1 MLRRCLGISRSEEEV
16 FGCLAVGTRRGP
28 RFLKFARQLLLG
40 RPDGVEEG
48 LRRLVRELGRAPV
61 VLSYSGPDLAVR
73 CLRAPKLSA
82 RDLASAA
89 SWEME
94 LLLGERKGRA
104 VVRHAVLG
112 PSGDGFDVLAC
123 AVPEDCVRA
132 LVQPFSGRVKLLAVD
147 IQACALWRLASF
159 AGAVPGPDGP
169 VAVAAQSGGGAVLV
183 AGREHPEFAISLP
196 AAASRDLDRA
206 VSYWESQQKL
216 GTAARLWAGA
226 SPPQGWFPLSV
237 PDVSPEFHLAAGL
250 ALYPWLEPRFD
261 LLTREMREG
270 ARARRLLP
278 WLLVC
283 VLAASSAGLGQ
294 AALHYRAEGDR
305 ARREA
310 EVLAPAASKSSRLAK
325 ELKEVASWGDL
336 VPAFLGQ
343 LPSRARLADVVARS
357 VPPDAWLTR
366 VDLLPS
372 GDRSQAQGKSPALPP
387 AGSQLVVEGRSVSV
401 SAPGV
406 LRDALHAAL
415 GCEVRV
421 VRVVWDDSLDC
432 YSFRVEAVLA
442 GEGK

>member
-1 MLRRCLGISRSEEEV
+1 M
-16 FGCLAVGTRRGP
+16 FGCLTVGTRRGP
-28 RFLKFARQLLLG
+28 RFLRFARQPLLG

-48 LRRLVRELGRAPV
+48 LQRLVRELGQAPV

-73 CLRAPKLSA
+73 CLRAPRLSP

-94 LLLGERKGRA
+94 LLLGERKGKT
-104 VVRHAVLG
+104 VIRHTVLG
-112 PSGDGFDVLAC
+112 SSRDGFDMLAC

-147 IQACALWRLASF
+147 IEACALWRLASF
-159 AGAVPGPDGP
+159 AGIVPGSGGP
-169 VAVAAQSGGGAVLV
+169 LALAVRSGGGAVVV
-183 AGREHPEFAISLP
+183 AGREHPEFTILLSS
-196 AAASRDLDRA
+196 AAPRDLDRA

-216 GTAARLWAGA
+216 KAAARLWAGI
-226 SPPQGWFPLSV
+226 SPPQGWSALSV

-250 ALYPWLEPRFD
+250 ALYPWLGPRVD

-270 ARARRLLP
+270 ARAVRLLP
-278 WLLVC
+278 WLLVG
-283 VLAASSAGLGQ
+283 VLAASSVGLGQ
-294 AALHYRAEGDR
+294 VALRHRAEFGR

-310 EVLAPAASKSSRLAK
+310 EVLAPAASRSSQLAQ
-325 ELKEVASWGDL
+325 ELREVASWGDM
-336 VPAFLGQ
+336 VAAFLDR
-343 LPSRARLADVVARS
+343 LPSRARLVEAAARS

-366 VDLLPS
+366 IDLLPS
-372 GDRSQAQGKSPALPP
+372 GDRSQVQGKSPALPP
-387 AGSQLVVEGRSVSV
+387 AGSQLVVEGRSLSL

-421 VRVVWDDSLDC
+421 ARVIWDDSLGC
-432 YSFRVEAVLA
+432 YSFRVEAFLA
-442 GEGK
+442 GERE